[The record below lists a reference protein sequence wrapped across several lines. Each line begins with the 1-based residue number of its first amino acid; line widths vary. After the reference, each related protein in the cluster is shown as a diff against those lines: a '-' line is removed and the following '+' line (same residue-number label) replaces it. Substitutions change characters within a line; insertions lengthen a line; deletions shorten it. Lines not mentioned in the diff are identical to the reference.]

1 MMPFVRMV
9 AGPVDYTQ
17 GAMRNGSKQTFRP
30 VNEAPMSMGTRCR
43 QLAEYVVF
51 ESPLSMLCDS
61 PVLYEREVECTSF
74 IAEIPTVWEE
84 TIALDGKIGEY
95 IAMARRKGNVWY
107 VGTLTNWEKRSLNID
122 LDFLGE
128 GEWVAEVYKD
138 GVNAGTVASDYT
150 KSVILVPQDRKL
162 SVTMAEGGGCAL
174 KIYKK

>member
-1 MMPFVRMV
+1 
-9 AGPVDYTQ
+9 
-17 GAMRNGSKQTFRP
+17 
-30 VNEAPMSMGTRCR
+30 
-43 QLAEYVVF
+43 
-51 ESPLSMLCDS
+51 
-61 PVLYEREVECTSF
+61 
-74 IAEIPTVWEE
+74 
-84 TIALDGKIGEY
+84 
-95 IAMARRKGNVWY
+95 MARRKGNVLY